1 MCVCVLSHVRLF
13 ATPWTVVGQAPLA
26 MTFSRQGHWS
36 GSPFPAPTLVSL
48 ALAGVFT
55 AEPLKKILEH
65 LNTTLLGK
73 EIINGCT
80 MFHSDCPWLKRFF
93 RLWEWCGKDTD
104 YVETLLPNLNS
115 DVLLIGCPVLSRDA
129 GQWQAATGPRQPRHH
144 KCEQLTRRHFCTQDT
159 MLVSSLSLQLSVSYV
174 RSSTPYY
181 KTGFVLDFVQLQ
193 V

>member
-65 LNTTLLGK
+65 LDTTLLGK

-80 MFHSDCPWLKRFF
+80 MFHSDCP
-93 RLWEWCGKDTD
+93 
-104 YVETLLPNLNS
+104 
-115 DVLLIGCPVLSRDA
+115 
-129 GQWQAATGPRQPRHH
+129 
-144 KCEQLTRRHFCTQDT
+144 
-159 MLVSSLSLQLSVSYV
+159 
-174 RSSTPYY
+174 
-181 KTGFVLDFVQLQ
+181 
-193 V
+193 